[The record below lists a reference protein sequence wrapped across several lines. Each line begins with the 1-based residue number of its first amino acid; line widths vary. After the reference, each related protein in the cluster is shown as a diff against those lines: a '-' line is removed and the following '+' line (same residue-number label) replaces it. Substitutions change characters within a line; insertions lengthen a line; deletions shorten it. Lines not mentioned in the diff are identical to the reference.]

1 MPLAPVSKSIWS
13 SCIEALCE
21 YCRIVWDIFPADKL
35 LRFIVSDCESKLLNS
50 WLPEE
55 QTMAHVSLEFAIS
68 AKILNCFS
76 YAKTGFEISICPLAL
91 GNVKF
96 FQATYFT
103 ASLARLASSY

>member
-35 LRFIVSDCESKLLNS
+35 LRFIVSDCESKILNS

-68 AKILNCFS
+68 AIILNCFS
-76 YAKTGFEISICPLAL
+76 CAKTGFEISTCPLAL
-91 GNVKF
+91 GNLKF
-96 FQATYFT
+96 FQAAYFT
-103 ASLARLASSY
+103 ASLA